1 MRRQAEALGIDGDE
15 LDIGLDVVGSR
26 LGDIPDTAAL
36 AQTGIGQRD
45 VAVTPF
51 QMAWITATI
60 ANGGDRMVPHLI
72 AKTTKPDLSVLSE
85 NTPESMGQAIPITVA
100 DHAARR

>member
-1 MRRQAEALGIDGDE
+1 MP
-15 LDIGLDVVGSR
+15 VVGSQV
-26 LGDIPDTAAL
+26 GDIPDTAAL

-45 VAVTPF
+45 VALTPF

-72 AKTTKPDLSVLSE
+72 AKTTSPTCRCCRETD
-85 NTPESMGQAIPITVA
+85 PESTGPG
-100 DHAARR
+100 DPHRRRGHAERR